1 LRGLAAALAAIAVPV
16 ALAGAPP
23 LKPSSIA
30 KYGVTLKV
38 PASWIRLNGS
48 NVKLQ
53 NVAYAAADPVAT
65 GGFHSNVNLLVT
77 EVPAGT
83 PIRKWLLGSSAG
95 RYLSIGTLRTVK
107 INGETA
113 LEYESSKLEV
123 SGGIPLYT
131 LEFAFNHNG
140 RAYLFTFT
148 APATAKRQFESLFRA
163 SAATIRFAVTAAGT
177 A

>member
-1 LRGLAAALAAIAVPV
+1 
-16 ALAGAPP
+16 
-23 LKPSSIA
+23 
-30 KYGVTLKV
+30 
-38 PASWIRLNGS
+38 
-48 NVKLQ
+48 
-53 NVAYAAADPVAT
+53 
-65 GGFHSNVNLLVT
+65 
-77 EVPAGT
+77 
-83 PIRKWLLGSSAG
+83 
-95 RYLSIGTLRTVK
+95 
-107 INGETA
+107 
-113 LEYESSKLEV
+113 V